1 MQSVSQELLDSL
13 NVEQD
18 RDENRKKLDSI
29 GGIDKLLAI
38 LGSDASS
45 GLSSANAIAMREKF
59 GSNKFPE
66 APMKNFFSLWM
77 EALGDRTLIILTV
90 AAKISIV
97 IGIIEEGEEKGWIEG
112 AAILIAVF
120 LVSLVSSA
128 NDYSKELQFR
138 ALENSSQADE
148 RTSVIRGGSI
158 ERINPTEL
166 VVGDVVLLQAGD
178 SIPADCVLVDH
189 NVIMSSEAALT
200 GESDDVKKS
209 RNGDCFLLS
218 SCLITSGEEAHG
230 LVIGIG
236 EHSQWGKIKANLVA
250 EAVNTPLQDKL
261 EIMAERV
268 ICCSHCDVILINLFV
283 HVSYIS
289 DWVHRINWR
298 RCNFYHYGDQYLGP

>member
-1 MQSVSQELLDSL
+1 MATLNQELLDSL
-13 NVEQD
+13 NVEQA
-18 RDENRKKLDSI
+18 RDDNRKKLDSI
-29 GGIDKLLAI
+29 GGVDKLLALI
-38 LGSDASS
+38 GSDAAN
-45 GLSSANAIAMREKF
+45 GLSEAAVLSMREKF
-59 GSNKFPE
+59 GMNKFPE
-66 APMKNFFSLWM
+66 APMKSFFRLWLD
-77 EALGDRTLIILTV
+77 ALGDRTLIILTI

-97 IGIIEEGEEKGWIEG
+97 IGIIEQGEEKGWIEG

-120 LVSLVSSA
+120 LVSMVSSA

-158 ERINPTEL
+158 ERINPTDL

-178 SIPADCVLVDH
+178 SIPADCIIVDH

-209 RNGDCFLLS
+209 RSGDCFLLS
-218 SCLITSGEEAHG
+218 SCLITAGEEAHG

-236 EHSQWGKIKANLVA
+236 ARSQWGKIKANLVA
-250 EAVNTPLQDKL
+250 ESVNTPLQDKL

-268 ICCSHCDVILINLFV
+268 
-283 HVSYIS
+283 
-289 DWVHRINWR
+289 RA
-298 RCNFYHYGDQYLGP
+298 YLRSVEIFF